1 MPPRR
6 RASPPRFRARSRAEW
21 RAWLERNHAT
31 VPEVWLVY
39 AKKASGKPTVRYAEA
54 VEEAL
59 CFGWIDT
66 TVHPL
71 DANYYLQRFTPRT
84 NLRNWSKLNLDRFDR
99 MVAQGRM
106 TDAGRA
112 KRPPDVAPPA
122 DRHDARAPFPRSSA
136 GRWRLTPRRSGR
148 LSRSRPR
155 TGATTCAGSW
165 RPRSPRRASGG
176 SRRRSGGSRP
186 TAGAPTTRQARR
198 RGASPRAN
206 GVFVRGK
213 AEPVPSPAKP
223 FRRRVVACTR
233 CSPRGKS
240 PSVCFSRSPPHLS
253 GRPQHRPP
261 RRGTRWPPRSGAG
274 PPS

>member
-1 MPPRR
+1 MSSRR
-6 RASPPRFRARSRAEW
+6 PASPSRFRARSRAEW

-31 VPEVWLVY
+31 ATEVWLVY
-39 AKKASGKPTVRYAEA
+39 AKKRSGKPTVRYAEA

-122 DRHDARAPFPRSSA
+122 QRFDARDPVPAFI
-136 GRWRLTPRRSGR
+136 
-148 LSRSRPR
+148 
-155 TGATTCAGSW
+155 
-165 RPRSPRRASGG
+165 RRAVAAHPAAQRTFLDLPQSYRRDYVRWIVEARKPETRERRLAEAIRRLE
-176 SRRRSGGSRP
+176 SNRRRAHDPASAAPRVASGK
-186 TAGAPTTRQARR
+186 RR
-198 RGASPRAN
+198 IGPRK
-206 GVFVRGK
+206 R
-213 AEPVPSPAKP
+213 
-223 FRRRVVACTR
+223 
-233 CSPRGKS
+233 
-240 PSVCFSRSPPHLS
+240 
-253 GRPQHRPP
+253 
-261 RRGTRWPPRSGAG
+261 
-274 PPS
+274 